1 MSTQTTDT
9 ILMVRPCAFGY
20 NPETAVNNYFQ
31 VPMPSSGNI
40 QEMALAEFDK
50 MVNALRAND
59 INVLVVDDIVTPH
72 TPDSIFPNNWFSTHA
87 DGRIVLYPMYA
98 RNRRLERRDDIVAL
112 AQQHKSSKT
121 ELLDLSAYEAEGR
134 FLEGTGSII
143 FDRDNGIAY
152 ASISERTD
160 ILLFE
165 DLCKNLNYKAISFTA
180 RQNAIDNRLP
190 VYHTNVVMCMGKQF
204 VVICMDSIDV
214 ESERQMLLETFAQ
227 TNKQVIEITEA
238 QMEAFAGNMLQLTNK
253 EGNDVL
259 LMSQAAYKSLNST
272 QITQLSA
279 YNKLLPIAV
288 PTIEKHG
295 GGSVRCMVAEIF

>member
-59 INVLVVDDIVTPH
+59 INVLVVDDTLTPH

-87 DGRIVLYPMYA
+87 EGRIVLYPIYA
-98 RNRRLERRDDIVAL
+98 RNRRMERRDDIVAL

-121 ELLDLSAYEAEGR
+121 ELLDLSAYEGEGS

-165 DLCKNLNYKAISFTA
+165 DLCKKLKYKAISFTA

-190 VYHTNVVMCMGKQF
+190 VYHTNVVMCLGKQF

-253 EGNDVL
+253 EGKDVL

>member
-59 INVLVVDDIVTPH
+59 INVLVVDDTVTPH

-87 DGRIVLYPMYA
+87 DGRILLYPMYA

-112 AQQHKSSKT
+112 AQQHNSSKN

-165 DLCKNLNYKAISFTA
+165 DLCKKLNYKAISFTA

-253 EGNDVL
+253 EGKDVL

>member
-50 MVNALRAND
+50 MVNVLRAND
-59 INVLVVDDIVTPH
+59 INVLVVDDTVTPH

-87 DGRIVLYPMYA
+87 DGRILLYPMYA

-112 AQQHKSSKT
+112 AQQHNSSKN

-165 DLCKNLNYKAISFTA
+165 DLCKKLNYKAISFTA

-190 VYHTNVVMCMGKQF
+190 VYHTNVVMCLGKQF

-253 EGNDVL
+253 DGNDVL

>member
-50 MVNALRAND
+50 MVNTLRAND
-59 INVLVVDDIVTPH
+59 ISVLVVDDTVTPH

-98 RNRRLERRDDIVAL
+98 RNRRVERRPDIVAL
-112 AQQHKSSKT
+112 AQQHKSSKN
-121 ELLDLSAYEAEGR
+121 EMLDLSAYETEGR

-143 FDRDNGIAY
+143 FDRDNGLAY

-160 ILLFE
+160 VVLFE
-165 DLCKNLNYKAISFTA
+165 ELCQKINYKAISFTA

-190 VYHTNVVMCMGKQF
+190 VYHTNVVMCLGKQF

-227 TNKQVIEITEA
+227 TNKQVVQISES
-238 QMEAFAGNMLQLTNK
+238 QLEAFAGNMLQLTNSN
-253 EGNDVL
+253 GVDIL
-259 LMSQAAYKSLNST
+259 LMSQAAYKSLSAQ
-272 QITQLSA
+272 QIEQLA
-279 YNKLLPIAV
+279 AFNKLIPVAV

>member
-50 MVNALRAND
+50 MVSVLRAND
-59 INVLVVDDIVTPH
+59 INVLVVDDNLSPH

-98 RNRRLERRDDIVAL
+98 RNRRLERRQDIVQL
-112 AQQHKSSKT
+112 AQKHNAIKN
-121 ELLDLSAYEAEGR
+121 EIVDISAYEADGR

-143 FDRDNGIAY
+143 FDRDNGVAY

-160 ILLFE
+160 VVLFE
-165 DLCKNLNYKAISFTA
+165 ELCKRLNYKAIIFTA

-190 VYHTNVVMCMGKQF
+190 VYHTNVVMCLGKQF
-204 VVICMDSIDV
+204 VVICMDSVDV
-214 ESERQMLLETFAQ
+214 ESECALLLQSFAETK
-227 TNKQVIEITEA
+227 KQLITITEA

-253 EGNDVL
+253 NGNDIL
-259 LMSQAAYKSLNST
+259 LMSQAAYKSLT
-272 QITQLSA
+272 PEQIAQLSA
-279 YNKLLPIAV
+279 HSKLIPVAV